1 MTITIAPADEAC
13 QALVTLLNA
22 SSGFVLDIAA
32 HYSRMEIDRL
42 EEINE
47 LRVDVV
53 AISENQLHER
63 LDFGDTT
70 SLLIDV
76 VIRKKV
82 IDKEIEVPDLSLL
95 CRQIAAVLNNWNSP
109 DRRVQVWECDPEEKE
124 RPDKKLL
131 NDASLFLSTIHL
143 RIEVQP

>member
-1 MTITIAPADEAC
+1 MITIAPADEAC
-13 QALVTLLNA
+13 QAIVTLIN
-22 SSGFVLDIAA
+22 SSNTFTLEIQA

-53 AISENQLHER
+53 AIAENQLQER
-63 LDFGDTT
+63 LDFNDNT

-76 VIRKKV
+76 LVRKKLAN
-82 IDKEIEVPDLSLL
+82 KTEEIPDLSIL
-95 CRQIAAVLNNWNSP
+95 CRQIAALLNNWNST
-109 DRRVQVWECDPEEKE
+109 DRRIQVWECDPEMKE

-131 NDASLFLSTIHL
+131 NDANLFYSTIHL
-143 RIEVQP
+143 RVEVQP